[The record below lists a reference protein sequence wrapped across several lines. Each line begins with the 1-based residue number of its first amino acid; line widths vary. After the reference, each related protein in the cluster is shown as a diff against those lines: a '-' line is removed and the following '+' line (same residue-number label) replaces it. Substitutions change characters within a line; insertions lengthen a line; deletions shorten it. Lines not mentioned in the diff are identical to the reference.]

1 MTKLNNKYDSISFI
15 WLDNR
20 IIGYTNTL
28 NEADYICKL
37 NDNLMWSYSPDQ
49 QDKKNY
55 QLMNIHSFI
64 DFLN

>member
-1 MTKLNNKYDSISFI
+1 MTKLNNKYDSIIFL

-37 NDNLMWSYSPDQ
+37 NDNLMWSYGPDQ

-55 QLMNIHSFI
+55 QLMNIHSII